1 MLTASIKRCITTDQ
15 IKRLSKRIPT
25 MNSIPFSLSWAW
37 LKRDFRA
44 GELKLLLIA
53 LIVATT
59 SLAAVNFFADR
70 MRLALA
76 QQARSLLGG
85 DLIVASDNPIP
96 ADIAERAARLNLQVA
111 QTVSFPS
118 MVQVGD
124 GFQLSSVKA
133 VSPNYPLRGALK
145 LGAVNNA
152 PLPTVIG
159 KSEVWIDQSLLSSNA
174 LIKLGDTEFKATAV
188 IELEPDRGANF
199 ASFSPR
205 VMIALDDL
213 AKTKLIQPGSRVTY
227 RLLLAGAAA
236 DVASFEKPY
245 KNGDLKLARGQRIES
260 LEGGGRPELKA
271 TLERAERFLA
281 LVALLSALIAA
292 VAIALA
298 AQRFAQRHLDGC
310 AVMRTLGLKQK
321 TLFQTLAFE
330 LVWIGLIG
338 SLIGSSL
345 GWALHFLLVS
355 AIQPMLQLQ
364 LPSPSVWPL
373 IQACVAGFVLLI
385 GFGALPFLATAGVS
399 PLKVLRRD
407 LPSNNPRLIFTMGL
421 ALVAF
426 GGLLFWLAGDVR
438 LALIAIAGF
447 LIGTLIFA
455 FASWA
460 LVVGLARLR
469 KTHWFSQAL
478 QSMPA
483 LRLAFA
489 GWDRN
494 RGSTLAQT
502 VALAVGLMALL
513 LLTVTRT
520 DLIDSWRQASPPTA
534 PNRFVINIQPDQ
546 AEPVTAQL
554 KAAGI
559 GNVELSPMVRGRL
572 IEVNGK
578 PITPQTY
585 TNDRAKGLVDREFNL
600 SYTDLL
606 PSHNQVI
613 EGQWH
618 KPNLSL
624 DRAEVSAEQG
634 IMKTLGLVI
643 GDEVVFEV
651 AGERALARI
660 TSVRKLQWD
669 SMKVNFFM
677 ILSPAVLKDKSQS
690 LITAYHQPSDA
701 KQGVAVDKTLL
712 KTFPNLTV
720 FDASNIVRQVQT
732 ILDQVVKAVQF
743 LFLLTLVAGAVVLYG
758 AMLTSREV
766 RQRESALMRTLGA
779 SSSQLMFAQLVE
791 LLITGA
797 LAGLLAG
804 GVTIV
809 IGQVLAEQVFQFEY
823 PIQWSAVGIGL
834 LGGIVVSLIAGWFGL
849 RGVLATPPLLTLR
862 QATE

>member
-1 MLTASIKRCITTDQ
+1 MPRENYRKPI
-15 IKRLSKRIPT
+15 
-25 MNSIPFSLSWAW
+25 MNLLPLSLSWAW
-37 LKRDFRA
+37 LKRDFSA

-53 LIVATT
+53 LVVATT

-85 DLIVASDNPIP
+85 DLVVASDNPIP
-96 ADIAERAARLNLQVA
+96 VELSERAKRLNLQVA

-118 MVQVGD
+118 MAQVGET
-124 GFQLSSVKA
+124 FQLSSVKA

-145 LGAVNNA
+145 LGAVGNNA
-152 PLPTVIG
+152 IP
-159 KSEVWIDQSLLSSNA
+159 KSIEKGETWIDQSLLSPTVA
-174 LIKLGDTEFKATAV
+174 PVKLGDSAFMPKAV

-213 AKTKLIQPGSRVTY
+213 AQTKLIQPGSRVTY
-227 RLLLAGAAA
+227 RLLLAGAP
-236 DVASFEKPY
+236 DDIASFEQPFKS
-245 KNGDLKLARGQRIES
+245 GATKLGRGQRIES

-271 TLERAERFLA
+271 TLDRAERFLA

-298 AQRFAQRHLDGC
+298 SQRFAQRHLDGC

-321 TLFQTLAFE
+321 TLFQTLALE

-338 SLIGSSL
+338 SLVGSGL

-364 LPSPSVWPL
+364 LPNPSVWPL

-407 LPSNNPRLIFTMGL
+407 IPSSSPRLIVTMALGL
-421 ALVAF
+421 SAF
-426 GGLLFWLAGDVR
+426 GGLLFWLAGDAR
-438 LALIAIAGF
+438 LALISIAGF
-447 LIGTLIFA
+447 LLGTIFFA
-455 FASWA
+455 FASWC

-469 KTHWFSQAL
+469 KTLWFSQAL
-478 QSMPA
+478 QRLPA

-494 RGSTLAQT
+494 RGTTLAQT

-520 DLIDSWRQASPPTA
+520 DLIDSWRKASPPNA

-546 AEPVTAQL
+546 SAVVSAQL
-554 KAAGI
+554 KSAGVKD
-559 GNVELSPMVRGRL
+559 VELSPMVRGRL
-572 IEVNGK
+572 VEVNGK
-578 PITPQTY
+578 PITPETY
-585 TNDRAKGLVDREFNL
+585 SNDRAKGLVDREFNL

-606 PSHNQVI
+606 PSHNEVI
-613 EGQWH
+613 EGRWH
-618 KPNLSL
+618 RPDLPIEI
-624 DRAEVSAEQG
+624 AEVSAEQG

-643 GDEVVFEV
+643 GDELVFEV
-651 AGERALARI
+651 AGERAKAKI

-677 ILSPAVLKDKSQS
+677 ILSPAALKDKSQS
-690 LITAYHQPSDA
+690 FITAFHQPA
-701 KQGVAVDKTLL
+701 VAAGAITIDKTLL
-712 KTFPNLTV
+712 KMFPNLTI

-743 LFLLTLVAGAVVLYG
+743 LFMLTLVAGAVVLYG

-766 RQRESALMRTLGA
+766 RQRESALMRSLGA

-797 LAGLLAG
+797 QAGFLAGA
-804 GVTIV
+804 VTIV

-823 PIQWSAVGIGL
+823 PIQWSALGMGL
-834 LGGIVVSLIAGWFGL
+834 MGGVVVSLVAGWFGL
-849 RGVLATPPLLTLR
+849 RGVLSTPPLLILR
-862 QATE
+862 QATQ

>member
-1 MLTASIKRCITTDQ
+1 
-15 IKRLSKRIPT
+15 
-25 MNSIPFSLSWAW
+25 MNPVAFNLSWAW

-53 LIVATT
+53 LVVATT

-96 ADIAERAARLNLQVA
+96 AEIAERAQRLNLQVA

-124 GFQLSSVKA
+124 SFQLSSVKA

-145 LGAVNNA
+145 LGGVANGPSALVPQA
-152 PLPTVIG
+152 IG
-159 KSEVWIDQSLLSSNA
+159 KGQAWIDQSLLSTTA
-174 LIKLGDTEFKATAV
+174 TLKLGDMAFKATAV

-213 AKTKLIQPGSRVTY
+213 AQTKLIQPGSRVTY

-236 DVASFEKPY
+236 DVASFEQPY
-245 KNGDLKLARGQRIES
+245 KKGDLKLARGQRIES

-310 AVMRTLGLKQK
+310 AVMRTLGLTQR
-321 TLFQTLAFE
+321 TLFQTLSLE

-338 SLIGSSL
+338 SLLGSAF

-364 LPSPSVWPL
+364 LPNPSIWPL
-373 IQACVAGFVLLI
+373 VQACVAGFVLLI

-407 LPSNNPRLIFTMGL
+407 LPANSPRLLVTMAFGL
-421 ALVAF
+421 IAF

-438 LALIAIAGF
+438 LALISIAGF
-447 LIGTLIFA
+447 LLGTIFFA
-455 FASWA
+455 LASWG
-460 LVVGLARLR
+460 LVLGLARLR
-469 KTHWFSQAL
+469 KAPWFNQSL

-494 RGSTLAQT
+494 RGTTLAQT

-520 DLIDSWRQASPPTA
+520 DLIDSWRQASPPDA

-546 AEPVTAQL
+546 AAPVTAQL

-559 GNVELSPMVRGRL
+559 SNVELSPMVRGRL

-578 PITPQTY
+578 AITPQTY
-585 TNDRAKGLVDREFNL
+585 GSDRAKGLVDREFNL
-600 SYTDLL
+600 SYTDVL
-606 PSHNQVI
+606 PSHNQVT
-613 EGQWH
+613 EGVWH
-618 KPNLSL
+618 KPNLPL
-624 DRAEVSAEQG
+624 DKAEVSAEQG
-634 IMKTLGLVI
+634 MMKTLGLVI

-651 AGERALARI
+651 AGERAVAKI

-677 ILSPAVLKDKSQS
+677 ILSPSVLKDKSQS
-690 LITAYHQPSDA
+690 LITAYHQTPQQVTSDNVTNQA
-701 KQGVAVDKTLL
+701 VAVDKALL

-758 AMLTSREV
+758 AMLTSREI
-766 RQRESALMRTLGA
+766 RQRESALMRSLGA
-779 SSSQLMFAQLVE
+779 SSSQLMIAQLVE

-804 GVTIV
+804 AVTIV
-809 IGQVLAEQVFQFEY
+809 IGQVLAEQVFQFDY
-823 PIQWSAVGIGL
+823 PVQWSAIGIGL
-834 LGGIVVSLIAGWFGL
+834 LGGVFVSLIAGWFGL
-849 RGVLATPPLLTLR
+849 RGVLATPPLLILR